1 VKTVIDDSDYEVE
14 VLVVEDKL
22 ITENVLLGKDIL
34 CRGRNKLIVLGN
46 ECYVEN
52 IRKIQ
57 TSQERFSVE
66 NELINGLY
74 WKTLLALRRKLMSLA
89 NVL

>member
-1 VKTVIDDSDYEVE
+1 VKIVIDDSDYEVE

-22 ITENVLLGKDIL
+22 ITENVFLGKDIL
-34 CRGRNKLIVLGN
+34 CRDGNKLIIFGN

-57 TSQERFSVE
+57 TSQECSSVE
-66 NELINGLY
+66 NELINGLILENNFNI
-74 WKTLLALRRKLMSLA
+74 KRS
-89 NVL
+89 VLH

>member
-1 VKTVIDDSDYEVE
+1 VKIVIDDSDYEVD

-22 ITENVLLGKDIL
+22 MTENVILGKDIL
-34 CRGRNKLIVLGN
+34 CRDANKLIILAN

-57 TSQERFSVE
+57 TS
-66 NELINGLY
+66 
-74 WKTLLALRRKLMSLA
+74 
-89 NVL
+89 

>member
-1 VKTVIDDSDYEVE
+1 VFYSDSDYEVE

-22 ITENVLLGKDIL
+22 ITENVLLGKDIF
-34 CRGRNKLIVLGN
+34 CRDGNKLIILGN

-57 TSQERFSVE
+57 TSEERSSVG
-66 NELINGLY
+66 NELINGLILG
-74 WKTLLALRRKLMSLA
+74 TLLALRRKLMSSV